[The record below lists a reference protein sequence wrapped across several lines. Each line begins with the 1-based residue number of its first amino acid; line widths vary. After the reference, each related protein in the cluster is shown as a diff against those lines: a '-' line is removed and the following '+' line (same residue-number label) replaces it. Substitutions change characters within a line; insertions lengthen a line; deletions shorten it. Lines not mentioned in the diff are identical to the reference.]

1 MHQQRESV
9 IQGVPNI
16 AKVTGLEQRQVYYML
31 ERGLLKGAVQI
42 GSRWYITA
50 GNLFANFRP
59 KGEVEI
65 ELRTLLDQMLVG
77 RSPRASAVLGVVDR
91 RGIVARLGLGSAV
104 E

>member
-65 ELRTLLDQMLVG
+65 ELRTLLDQMPSEDLQELL
-77 RSPRASAVLGVVDR
+77 RYWELWIGV
-91 RGIVARLGLGSAV
+91 